1 MIRSLGYALD
11 VSEAVKQLEN
21 PEVWNERDERRKAY
35 AHAATSD
42 CWVRFRDM
50 QAWDGSDGLTD
61 EHESV
66 WQPVVHKIPAVWS
79 LVRKVLR
86 RERPE
91 RLGGVLLTKIPPGGS
106 VEPHIDSGWH
116 AGYYEKIAVQI
127 RGNKEQAFCFENC
140 ELRPVAGEV
149 YTFRNDV
156 LHWVTNDS
164 AEDRITLIVCL
175 RRA

>member
-1 MIRSLGYALD
+1 MIRSLGYSID
-11 VSEAVKQLEN
+11 VSEAGKQLAR
-21 PEVWNERDERRKAY
+21 PDVWNERDERRKAY
-35 AHAATSD
+35 VHAVTSD

-50 QAWDGSDGLTD
+50 QAWDWSTGLTD

-66 WQPVVHKIPAVWS
+66 WQPVVHKIPAIWS
-79 LVRKVLR
+79 IVRKVCR
-86 RERPE
+86 RERPD
-91 RLGGVLLTKIPPGGS
+91 RLGGVLLTKIPPGGK

-116 AGYYEKIAVQI
+116 AGFYEKVAVQI
-127 RGNKEQAFCFENC
+127 KGDRDQAFCFEDC
-140 ELRPVAGEV
+140 ELRPESGEV

-164 AEDRITLIVCL
+164 TQDRITLIICL